1 MASEAVPPA
10 PSAGAWQGRPAGL
23 PSGIPP
29 PSVPLS
35 FLAAASLG
43 LVACGAALIWS
54 RAYGVVDP
62 TDDQVV
68 AAAHF
73 GMLAT
78 LSMGVLG
85 AIHQFTPVITQR
97 PLRSVRLS
105 RATFLTW
112 LAGAWLLPF
121 GFATQQEHV
130 VETGGAFAAL
140 AVTLFVVN
148 IAAPLSVQGKGA
160 PVTGLRFAI
169 AGLVVTACFGVVYVI
184 DRQGN
189 WFDLTGHVVLAH
201 ACVGV
206 FAWLGLAYVSVSEK
220 LWPMFLLAHVPGR
233 RRSAWL
239 AVWAVPSGVLLLSP
253 GLLFGVVWL
262 GWGGAVILAVGL
274 GAHLYSL
281 MMHIRYRRR
290 KADLHLLFVITSAV
304 WLVVGA
310 ALALAAELII
320 GRHHHVGIALVAAA
334 VAAFSGWLLIAL
346 VGHAHKVVPFIL
358 WSALRGRGV
367 AKKADGTPLMFA
379 DLYDHRLAAIV
390 YGLVTAG
397 VAAVCLGFAASLA
410 IAIAIGGGL
419 FIATGLCIAANL
431 SARPI
436 RLLSA
441 SGADRLVSAE
451 ERTAP

>member
-1 MASEAVPPA
+1 MAPEAVPPA

-73 GMLAT
+73 AMLAT

-160 PVTGLRFAI
+160 PFAKRAI
-169 AGLVVTACFGVVYVI
+169 A
-184 DRQGN
+184 D
-189 WFDLTGHVVLAH
+189 
-201 ACVGV
+201 
-206 FAWLGLAYVSVSEK
+206 
-220 LWPMFLLAHVPGR
+220 
-233 RRSAWL
+233 
-239 AVWAVPSGVLLLSP
+239 
-253 GLLFGVVWL
+253 
-262 GWGGAVILAVGL
+262 
-274 GAHLYSL
+274 
-281 MMHIRYRRR
+281 
-290 KADLHLLFVITSAV
+290 
-304 WLVVGA
+304 
-310 ALALAAELII
+310 
-320 GRHHHVGIALVAAA
+320 
-334 VAAFSGWLLIAL
+334 
-346 VGHAHKVVPFIL
+346 
-358 WSALRGRGV
+358 
-367 AKKADGTPLMFA
+367 
-379 DLYDHRLAAIV
+379 
-390 YGLVTAG
+390 
-397 VAAVCLGFAASLA
+397 
-410 IAIAIGGGL
+410 
-419 FIATGLCIAANL
+419 
-431 SARPI
+431 
-436 RLLSA
+436 
-441 SGADRLVSAE
+441 
-451 ERTAP
+451 